1 MKLKRPF
8 GRLMILLLILFNTGC
23 DQLTKTVVREHVGYD
38 EQIPVIKD
46 HFTILKVENAGAF
59 LSSGES
65 LPVPVKF
72 LLLNLMPLVVLGYA
86 LYYLMVKR
94 GLNRFLM
101 VGICCIIGG
110 GLGNLYDR
118 MVFGSVTDFLHIN
131 FGIFQTGVFNLA
143 DMSISLGALLIL
155 ISVYYN
161 KIVPA
166 PLQQE

>member
-23 DQLTKTVVREHVGYD
+23 DQLTKIVVREHVDYD

-72 LLLNLMPLVVLGYA
+72 VLLNLMPLMVLGYA

-94 GLNRFLM
+94 GLNRFLL

-118 MVFGSVTDFLHIN
+118 LVFGSVTDFLHLN

-155 ISVYYN
+155 ISVYYK